1 MAQQAERPVPE
12 KSAPERPAHPRSTPG
27 RRVPGRPGRR
37 PATSHEEIARVGLQ
51 LFAERGFDAVSVD
64 DIAAAAGVG
73 RRTLFRYYPSKND
86 IAWGTF
92 DNHLRDW
99 ERWIDT
105 ETKDLALMPAIRAA
119 VLHFNSYDPDVL
131 VGHRLRMSL
140 ILDSPALQAHATLR
154 YERWRAVIA
163 RLAESRLG
171 CDSGDFRPAVLAH
184 LTLGAA
190 LASYEQWLRDPG
202 SDLLALLNQALDVL
216 AGPAPINEVQSNRSA
231 EVS

>member
-1 MAQQAERPVPE
+1 V
-12 KSAPERPAHPRSTPG
+12 PG

-51 LFAERGFDAVSVD
+51 LFAAQGFDAVSVD

-86 IAWGTF
+86 ILWGTF
-92 DNHLRDW
+92 DDHLRDW
-99 ERWIDT
+99 ERWIDA
-105 ETKDLALMPAIRAA
+105 ETTHLSLMPAIRAA
-119 VLHFNSYDPDVL
+119 VLHFNSYGPDVMA
-131 VGHRLRMSL
+131 GHRLRMSL
-140 ILDSPALQAHATLR
+140 ILANPALQAHATLR

-163 RLAESRLG
+163 RLAASRLG
-171 CDSGDFRPAVLAH
+171 SDASDFRPAVLAH

-190 LASYEQWLRDPG
+190 LASYEQWLRDPQ

-216 AGPAPINEVQSNRSA
+216 AGPAQIDGAA